1 MGSIVKGV
9 LDLMCVTIYMV
20 SSLEVFI
27 HAWLLLAPHGLCLK
41 SSWWAFE
48 RSGSGHAHRKSWNHS
63 TWGSIAWRKKRWK
76 NLACPFSFAPPLT
89 KPPTT
94 LFPRVFMPGAGKA
107 LQTFAGDI
115 GEGAWPAPQWFS
127 VGATFSWKSHGLVI
141 LMGMDGWDDVAEL
154 ADHILICMI
163 VAIFQNREG

>member
-1 MGSIVKGV
+1 MAQMGSIVKGV

-63 TWGSIAWRKKRWK
+63 TWGSIAWRKKKMEKLSMSVQFCPPTDQTPNDTVPKSFHARCRQSFADFRWRHWRGS
-76 NLACPFSFAPPLT
+76 LACTSMIQCGRYVLLKIT
-89 KPPTT
+89 WS
-94 LFPRVFMPGAGKA
+94 
-107 LQTFAGDI
+107 GDSD
-115 GEGAWPAPQWFS
+115 G
-127 VGATFSWKSHGLVI
+127 
-141 LMGMDGWDDVAEL
+141 DGW
-154 ADHILICMI
+154 M
-163 VAIFQNREG
+163 G